1 MQIRNNYDILWKKTD
16 GSQVGTGVFNGDI
29 GTVTSIDAGT
39 ELVTVLYDDREV
51 EYEFSQL
58 GELEPAFAMTVHKS
72 QGSEYPVV
80 IMPLLDCPP
89 KLMYRNLLYT
99 GVTRAKKI
107 LVIVGDEEKVG
118 KMTYNNKQNKRYS
131 ALKDFLLY

>member
-1 MQIRNNYDILWKKTD
+1 MKIE
-16 GSQVGTGVFNGDI
+16 F
-29 GTVTSIDAGT
+29 
-39 ELVTVLYDDREV
+39 DDRV
-51 EYEFSQL
+51 ADYPSDNL
-58 GELEPAFAMTVHKS
+58 SELEHAYAVTVHKS

-107 LVIVGDEEKVG
+107 LVIVGDEEKVV
-118 KMTYNNKQNKRYS
+118 KMTCNNKQNKRYS
-131 ALKDFLLY
+131 ALRDFLLY